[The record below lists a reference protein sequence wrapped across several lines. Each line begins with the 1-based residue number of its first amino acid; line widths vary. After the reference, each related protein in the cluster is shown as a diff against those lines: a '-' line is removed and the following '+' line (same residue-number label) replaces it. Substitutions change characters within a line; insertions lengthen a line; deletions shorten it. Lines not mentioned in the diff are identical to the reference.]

1 MAESLWGIDRIDQR
15 ILSALQADARIS
27 NLKLAEAVALSPT
40 AVLARVQRL
49 TRDGYILGYEAR
61 LNPLKLGRG
70 MMVFVEVLLDR
81 TTPNVFE
88 QFKAAVQAQEAILEC
103 HMVAGGFDY
112 LLKLRCADMNAYREF
127 AGTVLWQLP
136 GVRETRTY
144 AVMEEVKNS
153 TQLKLQPGRL
163 RRTMAIF
170 QEDSAMRLRLILA
183 VAPLLVTVH
192 SASAQNM
199 KPGLWEH
206 SFTMKSQSGKMEQG
220 MAELQKQIA
229 AMPPEKRK
237 QMEQMMAQSGVAMGS
252 KVNVVKV
259 CVTPE
264 DAARMD
270 MPKFNDQCKQEVIKR
285 SAAPASPPPA
295 AKTR

>member
-1 MAESLWGIDRIDQR
+1 MTESPWGIDRIDQR
-15 ILSALQADARIS
+15 ILSALQADGRLS

-49 TRDGYILGYEAR
+49 TREGYILGYEAR

-88 QFKAAVQAQEAILEC
+88 QFRAAVQVQEAILEC

-112 LLKLRCADMNAYREF
+112 LLKTRMANMAAYREF

-153 TQLKLQPGRL
+153 TRL
-163 RRTMAIF
+163 
-170 QEDSAMRLRLILA
+170 
-183 VAPLLVTVH
+183 PL
-192 SASAQNM
+192 
-199 KPGLWEH
+199 
-206 SFTMKSQSGKMEQG
+206 
-220 MAELQKQIA
+220 
-229 AMPPEKRK
+229 
-237 QMEQMMAQSGVAMGS
+237 
-252 KVNVVKV
+252 
-259 CVTPE
+259 
-264 DAARMD
+264 
-270 MPKFNDQCKQEVIKR
+270 
-285 SAAPASPPPA
+285 
-295 AKTR
+295 